1 MKCVALAGLIAT
13 GLTLSPASVKA
24 SPIAPAGIAPALDRD
39 LVQEVDWRSDVIWTS
54 QTGSGQVAIG
64 TVAGGP
70 RLIVSVRF

>member
-39 LVQEVDWRSDVIWTS
+39 LVQ
-54 QTGSGQVAIG
+54 GP
-64 TVAGGP
+64 GGLEP
-70 RLIVSVRF
+70 PTRPL